1 MHDKIRREAGAGA
14 RLKEPW
20 GWCGGLQGT
29 HTESFI
35 TVCAASALGAAGAGN
50 IDIFIF
56 PLNLICVMDELPWL

>member
-1 MHDKIRREAGAGA
+1 MHDEIRREEGA
-14 RLKEPW
+14 RVKEPR
-20 GWCGGLQGT
+20 GWRRRLQGT
-29 HTESFI
+29 RAQSFI